1 MRGLNKA
8 YFIGHIGHEPEPRT
22 TSSGTTLLKLNI
34 ATPSS
39 RRVNDTWVEQPDWH
53 RLTFFGKTADYVARA
68 AHKGDS
74 IAVECT
80 VRPRRWTDESGQARS
95 EVSLVVDR
103 VLWLHGRT
111 RAVTHADP
119 EGADGADASGLPS
132 PEEVTEMLPVA

>member
-8 YFIGHIGHEPEPRT
+8 YFIGHIGHDPEPRT
-22 TSSGTTLLKLNI
+22 TASGTTLLKLNI
-34 ATPSS
+34 ATPSA

-80 VRPRRWTDESGQARS
+80 VRPRRWTDEAGQARS
-95 EVSLVVDR
+95 EVSLVVER
-103 VLWLHGRT
+103 VLWLHGRN
-111 RAVTHADP
+111 RAAAPANREEPEAAVLPPADDD
-119 EGADGADASGLPS
+119 EG
-132 PEEVTEMLPVA
+132 MLPVA